1 MWKLS
6 PRTASPL
13 NNVRTT
19 HWHIPALARRSMSWD
34 ALRKRKPTCV
44 VPSRST
50 RAIRRRSI
58 FLATLRF
65 DQQRYDEMLELLQRL
80 ISIEPGDADTHVSMG
95 VALFHLGRSDEAL
108 QRFDQALS
116 LDPTLENART
126 NREAVLEV
134 LKGNVE

>member
-1 MWKLS
+1 
-6 PRTASPL
+6 
-13 NNVRTT
+13 
-19 HWHIPALARRSMSWD
+19 
-34 ALRKRKPTCV
+34 
-44 VPSRST
+44 
-50 RAIRRRSI
+50 
-58 FLATLRF
+58 
-65 DQQRYDEMLELLQRL
+65 
-80 ISIEPGDADTHVSMG
+80 MG